1 MATIT
6 VRGLD
11 EGLKQKLRVR
21 AAENGRSMEQ
31 EVRTI
36 LFEALE
42 AAGKRDAENLFD
54 EIRADVSEL
63 GGVELELPAREP
75 AVEPISFD

>member
-11 EGLKQKLRVR
+11 EGLKRKLRVR

-42 AAGKRDAENLFD
+42 GGGIRGAETLFD

-63 GGVELELPAREP
+63 GGVELELPAREL
-75 AVEPISFD
+75 AGEPISFD

>member
-11 EGLKQKLRVR
+11 DELKQKLRVR
-21 AAENGRSMEQ
+21 AAENGRSVEQ

-36 LFEALE
+36 LSEALE
-42 AAGKRDAENLFD
+42 ADGTRGTENLFD

-63 GGVELELPAREP
+63 GGAEFELPAREM
-75 AVEPISFD
+75 ASGPISFD

>member
-11 EGLKQKLRVR
+11 EGLKRKLRVR

-42 AAGKRDAENLFD
+42 GGGNRGTETLFD

-63 GGVELELPAREP
+63 GGVELELPAREL
-75 AVEPISFD
+75 AGEPISFD